1 MEDKPRHPKN
11 NQEYFKKELAAD
23 DITRAAHYTYRD
35 GFRLGFGIFIGF
47 LVGSLAVIVVVYLF
61 NIILRAF

>member
-1 MEDKPRHPKN
+1 METERKHPKHQ
-11 NQEYFKKELAAD
+11 QEYFKKELAAD

-47 LVGSLAVIVVVYLF
+47 LAGSLVLVALVYLL
-61 NIILRAF
+61 NLLLRAL